1 LFLSPVEKIMQVF
14 DDVLKQDPLYEVV
27 QASHGYTLLGWQP
40 CKNQWYSAELL
51 ETPEAMLDA
60 LVDAYASYLEDT
72 MTAQGERDELT
83 PQEREDV
90 DARCRQLREKC
101 LAD

>member
-1 LFLSPVEKIMQVF
+1 
-14 DDVLKQDPLYEVV
+14 
-27 QASHGYTLLGWQP
+27 
-40 CKNQWYSAELL
+40 
-51 ETPEAMLDA
+51 MLDA

-90 DARCRQLREKC
+90 DARCKQLREKC
-101 LAD
+101 LTD